1 MVISEIK
8 FHTTRKEKQK
18 CTNEKKNWATVAN
31 SIFYPYSI
39 SIIIKLIISI
49 SPAYKI
55 SNDVSMTHIDFN
67 TITNLVWI
75 CSVKMSPKCC
85 FDAWTIL
92 KKLLKNKKISY
103 TRQSVKKEEIEVMV
117 YVQNNNLLTMHSR
130 SFQAN
135 SIFRN

>member
-1 MVISEIK
+1 
-8 FHTTRKEKQK
+8 
-18 CTNEKKNWATVAN
+18 
-31 SIFYPYSI
+31 
-39 SIIIKLIISI
+39 
-49 SPAYKI
+49 
-55 SNDVSMTHIDFN
+55 MTHIDFN

-117 YVQNNNLLTMHSR
+117 YVQNNNLLTIGVFKPMAYLEINMKVITHHIVT
-130 SFQAN
+130 N
-135 SIFRN
+135 I